1 MYTSDNSRDL
11 AVRISVNYLA
21 AALFCA
27 LFGAVYEIFSH
38 EVYSY
43 PMIYAFA
50 IPLAGGAL
58 PFLAFAAG
66 LLKQWRFPGTI
77 SRSLYHA
84 GIAALTIGSIMQGIL
99 EIYGTTNMLLWAYW
113 IAGWLLIAGAV
124 IATGR
129 PGLRSRKQKASL
141 TSTLPQCIV
150 EIT

>member
-1 MYTSDNSRDL
+1 M
-11 AVRISVNYLA
+11 RISVNYVE

-27 LFGAVYEIFSH
+27 LLGAVYEIFGH

-66 LLKQWRFPGTI
+66 LVRRRFPGVV

-84 GIAALTIGSIMQGIL
+84 GIATLTIGSIMAGIL
-99 EIYGTTNMLLWAYW
+99 EIYGTTNVLLWAYW
-113 IAGWLLIAGAV
+113 IAGGLLVAGAV
-124 IATGR
+124 VATGR
-129 PGLRSRKQKASL
+129 PGL
-141 TSTLPQCIV
+141 
-150 EIT
+150 

>member
-58 PFLAFAAG
+58 PFLALAAG
-66 LLKQWRFPGTI
+66 LVRRWRFPGAV

-84 GIAALTIGSIMQGIL
+84 GIAALTVGSILRGIL
-99 EIYGTTNMLLWAYW
+99 EIYGTTSHLSKIYW
-113 IAGWLLIAGAV
+113 LAGA
-124 IATGR
+124 
-129 PGLRSRKQKASL
+129 GLLLAAL
-141 TSTLPQCIV
+141 VVYGIEQCRQ
-150 EIT
+150 

>member
-66 LLKQWRFPGTI
+66 LLFPQPVSCGD
-77 SRSLYHA
+77 RGADDRQHHA
-84 GIAALTIGSIMQGIL
+84 GHSGDLRDDQHAVVGIL
-99 EIYGTTNMLLWAYW
+99 DRRLAADRGSCDRDRQAR
-113 IAGWLLIAGAV
+113 AV
-124 IATGR
+124 IVPATGR
-129 PGLRSRKQKASL
+129 PGL
-141 TSTLPQCIV
+141 
-150 EIT
+150 

>member
-1 MYTSDNSRDL
+1 MYTSDSDREL
-11 AVRISVNYLA
+11 ALRIAVNYVA

-58 PFLAFAAG
+58 PFLATAAG
-66 LLKQWRFPGTI
+66 LVRRWRFPGVV

-84 GIAALTIGSIMQGIL
+84 GIAVLTVGSILRGIL

-113 IAGWLLIAGAV
+113 IAGGLLVAGAV
-124 IATGR
+124 IAGVADHIADHR
-129 PGLRSRKQKASL
+129 PGL
-141 TSTLPQCIV
+141 
-150 EIT
+150 

>member
-1 MYTSDNSRDL
+1 MFTSDNNREQAL
-11 AVRISVNYLA
+11 RISVNYIA
-21 AALFCA
+21 VALFCA

-66 LLKQWRFPGTI
+66 LARRWCFPGVV

-84 GIAALTIGSIMQGIL
+84 GIAALTIGSIIRGIL
-99 EIYGTTNMLLWAYW
+99 EIYGTTNVLLWAYR
-113 IAGWLLIAGAV
+113 IAGGLLIAGAAV
-124 IATGR
+124 AAFSTAGR
-129 PGLRSRKQKASL
+129 ACG
-141 TSTLPQCIV
+141 
-150 EIT
+150 

>member
-1 MYTSDNSRDL
+1 MYTSDNDRNL
-11 AVRISVNYLA
+11 ALRISVYYVA

-58 PFLAFAAG
+58 PFLALAAG
-66 LLKQWRFPGTI
+66 LVRRWRFPGAV

-84 GIAALTIGSIMQGIL
+84 GIAALTVGSLMRGIL

-113 IAGWLLIAGAV
+113 IAGGPLVAGGVIAGVADH
-124 IATGR
+124 R
-129 PGLRSRKQKASL
+129 PG
-141 TSTLPQCIV
+141 P
-150 EIT
+150 